1 MARVTVEDCVLKIPN
16 RFELVMM
23 AAQRAR
29 DVATGATLSIDRDN
43 DKNPVVALREIAD
56 ETIGLDELRNAL
68 IKGHQ
73 KVVEPDE
80 PEDDIVELMAGEQA
94 WAQQMTIG
102 EDDLAG
108 EGDELGADS
117 MPMLKAMATTRK
129 MCWPGWKPSR
139 ASISTVRKAPLSI
152 VTSMTAARYT
162 NKVSAAGWR
171 GRAIRVSD
179 IPALTL
185 SFAVGERR

>member
-94 WAQQMTIG
+94 WAQQMNMG
-102 EDDLAG
+102 EDGEG
-108 EGDELGADS
+108 EGDELGADLDADAEGDGDDEEDVLAG
-117 MPMLKAMATTRK
+117 METE
-129 MCWPGWKPSR
+129 PGVDVDTEEGALVDRDVDDSG
-139 ASISTVRKAPLSI
+139 
-152 VTSMTAARYT
+152 
-162 NKVSAAGWR
+162 KVY
-171 GRAIRVSD
+171 
-179 IPALTL
+179 
-185 SFAVGERR
+185 E

>member
-29 DVATGATLSIDRDN
+29 DVATGASLSIDRDN

-73 KVVEPDE
+73 KVVEADE

-94 WAQQMTIG
+94 WAQQMNMAEDG
-102 EDDLAG
+102 EG
-108 EGDELGADS
+108 EGDELGGDLDADAEGDGDDEEDVLTG
-117 MPMLKAMATTRK
+117 METE
-129 MCWPGWKPSR
+129 PGIDVDSEEGALVDR
-139 ASISTVRKAPLSI
+139 DVDDSG
-152 VTSMTAARYT
+152 
-162 NKVSAAGWR
+162 KVY
-171 GRAIRVSD
+171 
-179 IPALTL
+179 
-185 SFAVGERR
+185 E

>member
-29 DVATGATLSIDRDN
+29 DVATGASLSIDRDN

-73 KVVEPDE
+73 KVVEADE

-94 WAQQMTIG
+94 WAQQMSMG
-102 EDDLAG
+102 DDDLAG
-108 EGDELGADS
+108 EGEEIGAELDADADGDGDDEEDVLAEIEAEPGIDIDSEEGALVDRD
-117 MPMLKAMATTRK
+117 TDDT
-129 MCWPGWKPSR
+129 G
-139 ASISTVRKAPLSI
+139 
-152 VTSMTAARYT
+152 
-162 NKVSAAGWR
+162 KVY
-171 GRAIRVSD
+171 
-179 IPALTL
+179 
-185 SFAVGERR
+185 E

>member
-1 MARVTVEDCVLKIPN
+1 MTSHFIYGPYSWSLPVIARVTVEDCVLKIPN

-29 DVATGATLSIDRDN
+29 DVATGASLSIDRDN

-73 KVVEPDE
+73 KVVEADE

-94 WAQQMTIG
+94 WAQQMNMG
-102 EDDLAG
+102 EDGEG
-108 EGDELGADS
+108 EGDELGADLDAEGDGDDEEDVLAG
-117 MPMLKAMATTRK
+117 MEAE
-129 MCWPGWKPSR
+129 PGIDVDSEEGALVDR
-139 ASISTVRKAPLSI
+139 DVDDSG
-152 VTSMTAARYT
+152 
-162 NKVSAAGWR
+162 KVY
-171 GRAIRVSD
+171 
-179 IPALTL
+179 
-185 SFAVGERR
+185 E